1 MKTFFVNEELT
12 LPSGSLRA
20 RTTSTTD
27 IAGYSKD
34 GLDCIAE
41 FNSASFREDE
51 DLSQAENGLFDP
63 PTLE

>member
-1 MKTFFVNEELT
+1 MKTFFVNEEGT
-12 LPSGSLRA
+12 LPSGSLSA
-20 RTTSTTD
+20 RTTATD
-27 IAGYSKD
+27 KAGYSKD

-63 PTLE
+63 PTIK